1 MSLILTPSISF
12 LSAFFIPPQPAPPLL
27 VALLLINHFAAPR
40 AAPVRP
46 LAAPTPAAPRPV
58 CHGGAAGGWGGG
70 QGPGAAGGRS
80 AAPKRLRA
88 AGCID

>member
-58 CHGGAAGGWGGG
+58 CHGGAAGGVGRWAGPRGGG
-70 QGPGAAGGRS
+70 RPERGPEAVKGG
-80 AAPKRLRA
+80 
-88 AGCID
+88 GMH